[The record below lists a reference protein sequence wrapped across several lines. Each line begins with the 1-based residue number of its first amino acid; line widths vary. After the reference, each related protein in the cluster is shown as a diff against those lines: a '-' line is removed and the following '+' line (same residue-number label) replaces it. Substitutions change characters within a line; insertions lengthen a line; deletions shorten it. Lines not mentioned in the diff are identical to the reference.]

1 MRTRELLISQYWAA
15 LEMLKQ
21 AILQCPETLWLNTE
35 YQNPTWHIAYHVLF
49 YTHFYLGDSEES
61 YIPWRKH
68 RDEIVSLK
76 DNVKEETPFTQQELL
91 AYLNMCRE
99 MVETQLNAIDLEAE
113 SGFYWLPFD
122 KLELQLYNIRHIQQH
137 TGELHERLGAQ
148 GDIEIDWVG
157 MKPRSS

>member
-21 AILQCPETLWLNTE
+21 AILQCPDTLWTDAA
-35 YQNPTWHIAYHVLF
+35 YRNPFWHIVYHVLF
-49 YTHFYLGDSEES
+49 YTHFYLGDSEAS

-68 RDEIVSLK
+68 RDEIVSLSV
-76 DNVKEETPFTQQELL
+76 NVEEETPFTQQELL

-99 MVETQLNAIDLEAE
+99 MVETQIYAFDLEAE

-137 TGELHERLGAQ
+137 TGELHERLGAR
-148 GDIEIDWVG
+148 GEIEIGWVG
-157 MKPRSS
+157 MKPHSS